1 MELAIGIIIGLAI
14 GISLSFLLV
23 RGRDALIA
31 VKDKENGRLA
41 DELSAITAKLADITE
56 KYNTAIAEN
65 YASKAVAEAKEA
77 QFREQEKQ
85 FAAQLEIVKGEF
97 RELSAE
103 LLKSKSLELGEQ
115 NKQQLSPLI
124 DSLKEQM
131 TKVEAGI
138 KEARDKGVE
147 QKASLDAVI
156 RSMMERTMEIG
167 NEANKLA
174 EALRGKNKTQ
184 GIYGEL
190 ILGDILKRSGLKEGE
205 QFICQDMIRDRMGRP
220 VRNEDTNRKMI
231 PDVIVKYPGKD
242 LIIDS
247 KVSLTAYADWCNAE
261 TDDERKIALRQH
273 ITSIKSHLK
282 ELTDKN
288 YAAYRKEAERS
299 TLDYCVMFI
308 PNEGAFQLMREA
320 EPSLWYEA
328 YSNKIIITS
337 ELSLFSLLKMI
348 ENFWIQVE
356 QQKNMD
362 DIVKAAENMLARV
375 GEFYKIVTDLEEQ
388 FAKVQGKF
396 ADAKKKLHDGR
407 QSISVSARQLVKLG
421 VKPDPSKPL
430 PLPDGEE

>member
-1 MELAIGIIIGLAI
+1 M
-14 GISLSFLLV
+14 
-23 RGRDALIA
+23 
-31 VKDKENGRLA
+31 
-41 DELSAITAKLADITE
+41 
-56 KYNTAIAEN
+56 
-65 YASKAVAEAKEA
+65 
-77 QFREQEKQ
+77 
-85 FAAQLEIVKGEF
+85 
-97 RELSAE
+97 
-103 LLKSKSLELGEQ
+103 
-115 NKQQLSPLI
+115 
-124 DSLKEQM
+124 
-131 TKVEAGI
+131 
-138 KEARDKGVE
+138 
-147 QKASLDAVI
+147 
-156 RSMMERTMEIG
+156 
-167 NEANKLA
+167 
-174 EALRGKNKTQ
+174 
-184 GIYGEL
+184 
-190 ILGDILKRSGLKEGE
+190 
-205 QFICQDMIRDRMGRP
+205 
-220 VRNEDTNRKMI
+220 
-231 PDVIVKYPGKD
+231 
-242 LIIDS
+242 
-247 KVSLTAYADWCNAE
+247 
-261 TDDERKIALRQH
+261 RQH

-407 QSISVSARQLVKLG
+407 QSIAVSARQLVKLG
-421 VKPDPSKPL
+421 VKPDQSKPL